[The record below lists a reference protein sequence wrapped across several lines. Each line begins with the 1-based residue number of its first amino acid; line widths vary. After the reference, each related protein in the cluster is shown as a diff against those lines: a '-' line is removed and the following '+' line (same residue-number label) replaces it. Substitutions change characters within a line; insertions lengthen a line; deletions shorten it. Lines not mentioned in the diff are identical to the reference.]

1 MTPNRGQIELFVKTL
16 FRHAG
21 PKGYVSIRGF
31 VEGDPKH
38 LPFNPVPTQLTGG
51 LGFVVD
57 VAEDFAGRAANF
69 PKPAVFCPPVC
80 TFSNKDNAR
89 EQDILEGV
97 CLTVEADE
105 HPQEARTKLESIL
118 GPATMVVYSGGRWID
133 PDTQEAFDKLHL
145 HWRLDATATGDNLIK
160 LKRARALAC
169 RIVGGDASSNPVN
182 HPLRWPGSWHRKSV
196 PTLCGIETCR
206 AETEINLD
214 KAIAAL
220 EAVAGPEQRQKAN
233 GKDHS
238 AKGSSGW
245 SALVA
250 NILAGR
256 ELHISIASLAAMAVK
271 AGMDGGAV
279 TNFLRDLMQA
289 SAAPRDERWQARF
302 DDIPR
307 AVQTAEQKFR
317 TEAPGQAG
325 TAEGKAPPEQPA
337 PVAITAKTWKWRDP
351 ADVGRR
357 KWLHGNH
364 YIRGA
369 LTCTVGKRGGGKTN
383 RALAELISMV
393 TRRDLLETGSMPA
406 QPLRIWY
413 IGEDP
418 YDEIERRIVA
428 ICDFYGIKADE
439 ISDRLLFNSLLDFPP
454 GALKLAAMQGG
465 KLVPN
470 TALVEMII
478 AEMKTKAIDALILD
492 PLKKFHGL
500 RENDQEMDEVMTILF
515 EIAQRA
521 DAAVEFL
528 HHTRKASAGNAG
540 APITADDARGA
551 DAIIASPRDA
561 RVTNAMTIKEAADFG
576 IPANEAW
583 RYSRIDDG
591 KQNLKPPG
599 KASWS
604 KSASLLL
611 PCGDS
616 VGVLQPWT
624 PPKPFDGITSRDAE
638 VAQEVA
644 QGGAHRADVQAKNW
658 FGYALGE
665 KLGLDPHNKPADK
678 AKLREMIKI
687 WRKNKVL
694 EVEAREDEQRKTK
707 EFIVPG
713 PTIMGARAEFP
724 GDDDF

>member
-1 MTPNRGQIELFVKTL
+1 MYFMSGPSRTTTPSSNGIHCFACGVPACPRLAIGRTKVVRISPTSL
-16 FRHAG
+16 AG
-21 PKGYVSIRGF
+21 GLEFLTDAAEDDADRAANHPKGIVFAPPIATFTNKDHAR
-31 VEGDPKH
+31 EA
-38 LPFNPVPTQLTGG
+38 
-51 LGFVVD
+51 D
-57 VAEDFAGRAANF
+57 VAEGYA
-69 PKPAVFCPPVC
+69 
-80 TFSNKDNAR
+80 
-89 EQDILEGV
+89 
-97 CLTVEADE
+97 LTVECDS
-105 HPQEARTKLESIL
+105 HPQEARKKLEGLL
-118 GPATMVVYSGGRWID
+118 GEATVVVASGGRWTN
-133 PDTQEAFDKLHL
+133 PETGEAEDKLHL
-145 HWRLDATATGDNLIK
+145 HWRLAVPARGDDRAR
-160 LKRARALAC
+160 LKRARELAAHL
-169 RIVGGDASSNPVN
+169 VGGDPSSGPIC
-182 HPLRWPGSWHRKSV
+182 HPIRWPGSWHRKAV
-196 PTLCGIETCR
+196 PVMCAIEIAR
-206 AETEINLD
+206 VDVEISLD
-214 KAIAAL
+214 AAL
-220 EAVAGPEQRQKAN
+220 AKLEHAAAGLGPQPKAN

-238 AKGSSGW
+238 AEGSAGW

-250 NILAGR
+250 NILAGN
-256 ELHISIASLAAMAVK
+256 ELHVSIASLAAMAVK
-271 AGMDGGAV
+271 AGMHGGAV

-289 SAAPRDERWQARF
+289 SAAPRDDRWQARY

-307 AVQTAEQKFR
+307 AVQTAEAKFK

-337 PVAITAKTWKWRDP
+337 PVAISATTWKWRDP
-351 ADVGRR
+351 AEVKRR
-357 KWLHGNH
+357 AWLHGTH
-364 YIRGA
+364 YIRGSV
-369 LTCTVGKRGGGKTN
+369 TCTVGKRGGGKTN
-383 RALAELISMV
+383 RALAEAISMV
-393 TRRDLLETGSMPA
+393 TKRDLLETGSMPA

-418 YDEIERRIVA
+418 HDEIERRSVA
-428 ICDFYGIKADE
+428 ICDLYGINADE
-439 ISDRLLFNSLLDFPP
+439 IADRLLFNSLLDFPP

-470 TALVEMII
+470 IALVALIVT
-478 AEMKTKAIDALILD
+478 EMKTKAIDVLILD

-500 RENDQEMDEVMTILF
+500 RENDQEMDEVMTLLF

-561 RVTNAMTIKEAADFG
+561 RVTNTMTVKEAADFG

-599 KASWS
+599 KASWF

-616 VGVLQPWT
+616 VGVVQPWT